1 MSGSLSFN
9 QLYSL
14 VEKKLSTSSLCQTAS
29 AEYLYMCRLK
39 RMLVEGQPETAS
51 QFEKRLDLLG
61 KIDDNCDHLLKK
73 MKVTSV
79 PDKDL
84 LESCPHLIID
94 CCLAD
99 QSQCGT
105 DENCNHEKS

>member
-1 MSGSLSFN
+1 MSGSLSFS

-14 VEKKLSTSSLCQTAS
+14 VEKKLNTSSLCQTTS

-39 RMLVEGQPETAS
+39 RMLVEGQPEYAS
-51 QFEKRLDLLG
+51 QFEKRLDLVVQ
-61 KIDDNCDHLLKK
+61 IDDNCDHLLKR
-73 MKVTSV
+73 MKGTSV
-79 PDKDL
+79 PDKVL

-105 DENCNHEKS
+105 DKH